1 MTAGVFKYQ
10 MMHAMFFN
18 IEVMFCCEN
27 VVNSQILCFITS
39 MLSVPRF
46 MPSYLLCQTK
56 IIRISFIFEGEEKI
70 WKSHPG
76 NVLA

>member
-10 MMHAMFFN
+10 MIHAMFFN

-27 VVNSQILCFITS
+27 VVNSQILRFVTS
-39 MLSVPRF
+39 MLSVSSF

-56 IIRISFIFEGEEKI
+56 IIRISFTF
-70 WKSHPG
+70 SVS
-76 NVLA
+76 NVVERQATLA